1 MKKDAM
7 KDQGYFCSMVRSF
20 LESSMTFIL
29 SRKYRRKIGWPS
41 IYVEWLVEKFWLCY
55 LLSFLTFMVMK
66 IGLIHYILQFLH
78 PFQMSSAWSKYLHSV
93 WKSLKGSHFQKFRAK
108 RTTILAQ
115 KLKYF
120 IPSKTCWNTW
130 QSFLPWYET
139 FFCQFSNTVKILA
152 IILDSLDIT
161 MNNLLKPFGTK
172 LRSHL
177 VSFPRENRH
186 SVFYPRIIF
195 VPCLMRIYGT

>member
-93 WKSLKGSHFQKFRAK
+93 WKSLKRVSFSKIESEANHNFDFW
-108 RTTILAQ
+108 
-115 KLKYF
+115 LKN
-120 IPSKTCWNTW
+120 WNI
-130 QSFLPWYET
+130 SFLLKLVGT
-139 FFCQFSNTVKILA
+139 LDKVFCHDMRLFCQFSNTL
-152 IILDSLDIT
+152 
-161 MNNLLKPFGTK
+161 
-172 LRSHL
+172 
-177 VSFPRENRH
+177 
-186 SVFYPRIIF
+186 
-195 VPCLMRIYGT
+195 